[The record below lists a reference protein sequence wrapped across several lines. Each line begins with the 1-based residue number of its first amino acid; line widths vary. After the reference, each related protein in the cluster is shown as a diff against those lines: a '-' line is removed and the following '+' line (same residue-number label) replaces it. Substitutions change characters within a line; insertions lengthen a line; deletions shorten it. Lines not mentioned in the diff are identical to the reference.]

1 MGPFMEEKKMR
12 PQKGQ
17 NNLLQGHGKKSVRSR
32 VKFIYSQALA
42 TILGMRTSRQDT
54 SRVWLAFLGAP
65 GAQAFTVWES
75 A

>member
-1 MGPFMEEKKMR
+1 ME
-12 PQKGQ
+12 
-17 NNLLQGHGKKSVRSR
+17 KKSVRSR

-65 GAQAFTVWES
+65 GAQAFAVWGGAWLCCS
-75 A
+75 LGRLSLCFPFIGGST